1 MIGALNQRATIEAK
15 TFAPDG
21 GGGFNDGWS
30 TIATAWVRI
39 EPRSGADVFGPDR
52 NEQQVRHRLTLRRN
66 ADIAA
71 GQRVNVGARWFT
83 IESVLD
89 EGPQARTMTLLCEE
103 IP

>member
-1 MIGALNQRATIEAK
+1 MIGALHQRATIEAK
-15 TFAPDG
+15 TFASDG
-21 GGGFNDGWS
+21 GGGFNDGWN

-39 EPRSGADVFGPDR
+39 EPRSGAQVFGPDR

-66 ADIAA
+66 EDIVA
-71 GQRVNVGARWFT
+71 GQRVSVGTRRFT

-89 EGPQARTMTLLCEE
+89 EGPQAQTMTLLCEE

>member
-1 MIGALNQRATIEAK
+1 MIGALNQRATIKAQ
-15 TFAPDG
+15 TFVSDG
-21 GGGFNDGWS
+21 AGGFDDGWS

-66 ADIAA
+66 EDIVA

-83 IESVLD
+83 IESMLD
-89 EGPQARTMTLLCEE
+89 EGPQAQTMTLFCEE

>member
-1 MIGALNQRATIEAK
+1 MIGALNQRATILAK
-15 TFAPDG
+15 TAVSDG
-21 GGGFNDGWS
+21 GGGFEDGWS
-30 TIATAWVRI
+30 AIATAWVRI
-39 EPRSGADVFGPDR
+39 EPRSGTQVFGPDR

-66 ADIAA
+66 EDIVA

-89 EGPQARTMTLLCEE
+89 EGPNAQTMTLLCEG

>member
-1 MIGALNQRATIEAK
+1 MIGALNQRAAIAAK
-15 TFAPDG
+15 MFEPDG
-21 GGGFNDGWS
+21 GGGFEDGWS

-39 EPRSGADVFGPDR
+39 EPRSGANVFGPDR

-66 ADIAA
+66 ENIVA

-89 EGPQARTMTLLCEE
+89 EGPQAQTMTLICEE

>member
-1 MIGALNQRATIEAK
+1 MIGALNQRATIKAQ
-15 TFAPDG
+15 TFVSDG
-21 GGGFNDGWS
+21 GGGFDDGWS

-39 EPRSGADVFGPDR
+39 EPRSGTQTFGADR

-66 ADIAA
+66 EDIVA
-71 GQRVNVGARWFT
+71 GQRVNVGARWFA

-89 EGPQARTMTLLCEE
+89 EGPQAQTMTLLCEE

>member
-1 MIGALNQRATIEAK
+1 MIGALNQRATITAK
-15 TFAPDG
+15 TFESDG
-21 GGGFNDGWS
+21 GGGFEDGWS

-39 EPRSGADVFGPDR
+39 EPRSGSDVFGPDR

-66 ADIAA
+66 EDIVA

-83 IESVLD
+83 IQSVLD
-89 EGPQARTMTLLCEE
+89 EGPQVQTMTLICEE

>member
-1 MIGALNQRATIEAK
+1 MIGALNQRATVSAK
-15 TFAPDG
+15 TSESDG
-21 GGGFNDGWS
+21 GGGFEDGWS
-30 TIATAWVRI
+30 AIATAWVRI
-39 EPRSGADVFGPDR
+39 EPRSGAQVFGPDR

-66 ADIAA
+66 EDIAA

-89 EGPQARTMTLLCEE
+89 EGPQAPTMTLICEE